1 MDRTSN
7 RSISRGGARSGF
19 TLVEVMIAV
28 TVLMVAVLG
37 AFVAQLGSHN
47 LLRTS
52 RDANRAMADLE
63 SAMEQVILLQ
73 PDQIPIPGS
82 AFASGQPIAAFT
94 NLHFRTETIVPTYPG
109 YVPGTVPDPL
119 PIVLTCTFVDQLGRQ
134 RKLTLSSMKTR

>member
-1 MDRTSN
+1 MDRTKVLATT
-7 RSISRGGARSGF
+7 RSARAGF
-19 TLVEVMIAV
+19 SLVEVMIAV
-28 TVLMVAVLG
+28 TVLLVAVLG
-37 AFVAQLGSHN
+37 TFVAQLSSHN

-73 PDQIPIPGS
+73 PDQIPVPGS
-82 AFASGQPIAAFT
+82 PFAANQPIAAFT

-109 YVPGTVPDPL
+109 YTPGNVPDPL
-119 PIVLTCTFVDQLGRQ
+119 SIILTCTYVDQLGRQ